1 MTMTT
6 TQGELWKK
14 ITQLYYQWDPDGNQ
28 LMPVAELNDK
38 LPAVP
43 SDMIMTTLAY
53 ATEHRLAEFDKADEG
68 GEFRPLQH

>member
-14 ITQLYYQWDPDGNQ
+14 ITQLYYQWDPDGNR
-28 LMPVAELNDK
+28 LMPVTELNDK

-43 SDMIMTTLAY
+43 SELIMETLQHAK
-53 ATEHRLAEFDKADEG
+53 ENQLAELAMTQQQ

>member
-1 MTMTT
+1 MAMTA

-14 ITQLYYQWDPDGNQ
+14 IIQLYYQWNPDGSE
-28 LMPVAELNDK
+28 LMPLKKLDDM

-43 SDMIMTTLAY
+43 SEMVRETLSRAK
-53 ATEHRLAEFDKADEG
+53 ESRLAEFENGDEG